1 MREKMEIFV
10 RLELNNVEFKNV
22 RSCLTVKKL
31 RKYVL
36 IKDNI
41 WLLLYTPKEE
51 TLPADQYIA
60 IFTFLFDQ

>member
-1 MREKMEIFV
+1 MDIFV
-10 RLELNNVEFKNV
+10 RLEWNNVEFKNV

-31 RKYVL
+31 GKYVL

-51 TLPADQYIA
+51 TLLADQYIA
-60 IFTFLFDQ
+60 IFTFLFDQW

>member
-1 MREKMEIFV
+1 MWNLRM
-10 RLELNNVEFKNV
+10 LGHALQ
-22 RSCLTVKKL
+22 LKKL
-31 RKYVL
+31 GKYVL

-51 TLPADQYIA
+51 TLLADQYIA